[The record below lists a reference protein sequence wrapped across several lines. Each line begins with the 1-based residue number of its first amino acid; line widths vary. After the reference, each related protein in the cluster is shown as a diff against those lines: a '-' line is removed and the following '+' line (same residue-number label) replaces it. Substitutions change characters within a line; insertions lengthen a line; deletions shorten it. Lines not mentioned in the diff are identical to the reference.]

1 MTCARLLNFVL
12 DFGVALL
19 VVGLIVLFA
28 YLALANS

>member
-1 MTCARLLNFVL
+1 MIRDRIL

-19 VVGLIVLFA
+19 IIGLLVLFA